1 MENYYNYFV
10 NKGNHPNKLDILK
23 EEHKYIFEYFNL
35 QTAALIMDKI
45 IDEAKYYNR
54 PFAARIVYNNK
65 IIRQCFVNS
74 YNEKSIKWLG
84 RKERVCLE
92 TKHSSYFIFLDNI
105 DTHNYNQMIFDEEY
119 GLCGGSFPIFI
130 KGVPAGAITVSGLR
144 PHENHQVIVK
154 ALEKLF

>member
-1 MENYYNYFV
+1 
-10 NKGNHPNKLDILK
+10 
-23 EEHKYIFEYFNL
+23 
-35 QTAALIMDKI
+35 MDKI

-65 IIRQCFVNS
+65 IIRRCFVNS

-144 PHENHQVIVK
+144 PHEDHQVIVK